1 MDEATG
7 AGREGRL
14 NNLYLAV
21 ISRYKEYI
29 EEKEGLSVAELPTL
43 VTPNSERVIEKA
55 NWIRSKFLN
64 YTYDK
69 DFYDASIM
77 AFDFI
82 NDEIEDVTLPLQFW
96 ISPDEVMTFMMGD
109 IMDKS
114 ILLCSILIRLGNPSS
129 RVFVKID
136 DSARKV
142 FVYYEFGEEFPCT
155 GMREGAKGIQQ
166 QGRHI
171 EKHAI
176 QRRNCSLRVQ
186 QPDVCGFILK
196 SAPVLVSLK

>member
-1 MDEATG
+1 MDEATD

-43 VTPNSERVIEKA
+43 VTPNSERVVEKA

-77 AFDFI
+77 AFGFV

-96 ISPDEVMTFMMGD
+96 ISPDEVTTFMMGD

-136 DSARKV
+136 DSARRV
-142 FVYYEFGEEFPCT
+142 FVYYEFGGMFHVLECGKELREFNS
-155 GMREGAKGIQQ
+155 R
-166 QGRHI
+166 
-171 EKHAI
+171 
-176 QRRNCSLRVQ
+176 
-186 QPDVCGFILK
+186 DDILK
-196 SAPVLVSLK
+196 SLQFSEETVAYEFNNQMYADLY

>member
-1 MDEATG
+1 MDGATG
-7 AGREGRL
+7 TEREDRL

-77 AFDFI
+77 AFGFV

-109 IMDKS
+109 IIDKS
-114 ILLCSILIRLGNPSS
+114 ILLCSILVRLGNPSS

-136 DSARKV
+136 DSARRV
-142 FVYYEFGEEFPCT
+142 FVYYEFEGKFHVLECGKERREFDS
-155 GMREGAKGIQQ
+155 R
-166 QGRHI
+166 
-171 EKHAI
+171 
-176 QRRNCSLRVQ
+176 
-186 QPDVCGFILK
+186 DDILK
-196 SAPVLVSLK
+196 SLQFSEETVAYEFNNQMYADLY